1 MSSTPKSP
9 PHRIVIVGGGAAGL
23 ELATSLGD
31 SLVRKGLAEVTLIEK
46 ARTHVWKPKLHEI
59 AAGSMD
65 VGRHEL
71 NYLAQAHW
79 HHFKYRLGEMNG
91 LDS

>member
-1 MSSTPKSP
+1 MPASSNSQI
-9 PHRIVIVGGGAAGL
+9 HRIVIVGGGAAGL

-31 SLVRKGLAEVTLIEK
+31 TLARKGLAEVTLIEK

-79 HHFKYRLGEMNG
+79 HLSLIHISEPTRPY
-91 LDS
+91 